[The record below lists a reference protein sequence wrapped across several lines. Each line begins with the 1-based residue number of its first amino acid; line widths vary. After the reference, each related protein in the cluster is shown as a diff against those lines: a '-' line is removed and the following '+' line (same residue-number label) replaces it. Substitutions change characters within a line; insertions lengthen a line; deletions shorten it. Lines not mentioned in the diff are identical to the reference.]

1 MTADDTTPATGN
13 ESTEATTDD
22 ADAPTARTWEDA
34 THLLAAEWLK
44 QSKWRVDDA
53 VDELVATADGRRR
66 MDEEQVREARRSLAE
81 LEKALRAVEAAEP
94 EIEPTDDFTA

>member
-1 MTADDTTPATGN
+1 
-13 ESTEATTDD
+13 
-22 ADAPTARTWEDA
+22 
-34 THLLAAEWLK
+34 
-44 QSKWRVDDA
+44 VDDA